1 MRRFMRQGSIGITG
15 FAAAAVLLLAGYA
28 GAAPVSL
35 GRITATSGILINRST
50 GEIIWERNP
59 DLQLPPAST
68 TKVLTTLIALESARL
83 NDTVRV
89 SSSASMASPSKLYL
103 QPGWGMRV
111 DDLV

>member
-1 MRRFMRQGSIGITG
+1 MRRFMRHRSIGIRG
-15 FAAAAVLLLAGYA
+15 FAAAAVFLLIGYA
-28 GAAPVSL
+28 DAAPLSL

-50 GEIIWERNP
+50 GEVVWERNA
-59 DLQLPPAST
+59 DLPLPPAST

-89 SSSASMASPSKLYL
+89 SASAATTSPSKLYL

-111 DDLV
+111 